1 MSESKMSESK
11 TSFIRHYDKI
21 PEYIESVLN
30 IFKIIY
36 KKSIEQKDN
45 KLKMISHTIY
55 NYITF
60 MAKTHNINIKDDIE
74 IEIINMIPIFEYIS
88 YNNIE
93 LYDFFKINITDLDV
107 NKKEDLE
114 RFVLTHIYY
123 ITQSNK

>member
-1 MSESKMSESK
+1 MSESK
-11 TSFIRHYDKI
+11 TSFIRDYDKI

-36 KKSIEQKDN
+36 KKSIEQKDS
-45 KLKMISHTIY
+45 KLKMISITIY
-55 NYITF
+55 NYLTF
-60 MAKTHNINIKDDIE
+60 MSKKYNIKIKDDVE

-88 YNNIE
+88 HNNIE
-93 LYDFFKINITDLDV
+93 LYDFSKINIDDVDV